1 MALLG
6 DSTLRKLDR
15 LTLASRRIRAGTVKG
30 ERRSK
35 QHGTSIE
42 FADYRDYV
50 QGDDLRRVDW
60 NIYARLDRPY
70 LKLLEEEEELAVH
83 VLVDASGSM
92 NWGEGDEHKFTY
104 AVKLAAA
111 LGYVAL
117 RSGDRLTVS
126 LIRSV
131 NGGRPAR
138 FGPHRGRG
146 HALPLFHFLEAQ
158 SPLGQ
163 TDLTSGLR
171 NYAIAARRPGL
182 AYLISDL
189 LSPSGFQ
196 EGLSHL
202 QGRGYELGVLHV
214 LCPDELDPLLSGDL
228 RLVDVETNEGQDVTL
243 DGGMRD
249 LYQRRVHEW
258 RDGIE
263 AFCAKRSMH
272 YLLVETSMPLEVLV
286 LEEMRRKGLVR

>member
-1 MALLG
+1 MPLLD
-6 DSTLRKLDR
+6 DSTLRNLDR

-50 QGDDLRRVDW
+50 HGDDLRRVDW

-92 NWGEGDEHKFTY
+92 NWGEGEKRKFTY
-104 AVKLAAA
+104 AVRLTAA
-111 LGYVAL
+111 LGYIAL
-117 RSGDRLTVS
+117 ASGDRLTVS
-126 LIRSV
+126 LIRSA
-131 NGGRPAR
+131 NGSRPAQ

-146 HALPLFHFLEAQ
+146 HALPLLRFLEAQ
-158 SPLGQ
+158 VPSGQ
-163 TDLTSGLR
+163 TDLNARLR
-171 NYAIAARRPGL
+171 NYANAARRPGL

-189 LSPSGFQ
+189 LSPSGFE

-202 QGRGYELGVLHV
+202 QGRGYQLGVLHV
-214 LCPDELDPLLSGDL
+214 LCPEELDPPLSGDL
-228 RLVDVETNEGQDVTL
+228 RLVDVETGQGQDVTL

-249 LYQRRVHEW
+249 LYQRRVRER

-272 YLLVETSMPLEVLV
+272 YLRVETSVPLEELV